1 MLGFFSTIL
10 MVLFIIVCLL
20 LIGVVLLQK
29 GRGGGLGAA
38 LGGAG
43 SSAFGTKT
51 GDVMTWVTIVLTG
64 LFLLLAVVTVVATRT
79 PPSQVAGVRFNPSG
93 GPVDPNT
100 EVQVSTVT
108 GNTTIYLT
116 RDGSEPTEKANES
129 INSGEK
135 IVVSP
140 PVTIKARAYRTGW
153 EPSEVA
159 TVSFV
164 PVEDAMPDDANM
176 LPDVDMPAVDANAA
190 PDVDLP
196 AVDANVAD

>member
-79 PPSQVAGVRFNPSG
+79 PPDKVPAVRFSVKG
-93 GPVDPNT
+93 GPIDPNT
-100 EVQVSTVT
+100 EVAVETRVGSTR
-108 GNTTIYLT
+108 IYIT
-116 RDGSEPTEKANES
+116 RDGSEPTEKANEVVD
-129 INSGEK
+129 NGET
-135 IVVSP
+135 ILVDP
-140 PVTIKARAYRTGW
+140 PAIIKARAYRSGW
-153 EPSEVA
+153 EPSDVA
-159 TVSFV
+159 SVSY
-164 PVEDAMPDDANM
+164 VEKEPELPGDANM
-176 LPDVDMPAVDANAA
+176 PADANIPVVDANE
-190 PDVDLP
+190 P
-196 AVDANVAD
+196 ADANLAE

>member
-1 MLGFFSTIL
+1 MLGYFSTIL

-64 LFLLLAVVTVVATRT
+64 LFLLLAVVTVVKVRT
-79 PPSQVAGVRFNPSG
+79 DPDKVASVNFDPAG

-100 EVQVSTVT
+100 EVRIWTIT
-108 GNTTIYLT
+108 GNTTIYIT
-116 RDGSEPTEKANES
+116 RDGTEPTKETANEP

-135 IVVSP
+135 IVVLP

-153 EPSEVA
+153 EPSDVA
-159 TVSFV
+159 IVSFL
-164 PVEDAMPDDANM
+164 PVEEEMPDDANM
-176 LPDVDMPAVDANAA
+176 PADVDMPAVDANV
-190 PDVDLP
+190 PE
-196 AVDANVAD
+196 

>member
-79 PPSQVAGVRFNPSG
+79 PPDKVAPVGFDPAG

-100 EVQVSTVT
+100 KVTIGTDT
-108 GNTTIYLT
+108 GNTMIYIT
-116 RDGSEPTEKANES
+116 RDGSEPSRENADQE
-129 INSGEK
+129 INNGAR
-135 IVVSP
+135 ITVHP
-140 PVTIKARAYRTGW
+140 PVTIKARAYRAGW
-153 EPSEVA
+153 DPSDVGVAQYVVKDEPLEA
-159 TVSFV
+159 
-164 PVEDAMPDDANM
+164 DANM
-176 LPDVDMPAVDANAA
+176 PVDANVPAVDANAPVGA
-190 PDVDLP
+190 GG
-196 AVDANVAD
+196 

>member
-164 PVEDAMPDDANM
+164 PVEDAMPDANM
-176 LPDVDMPAVDANAA
+176 P

-196 AVDANVAD
+196 AVDANVAN